1 MTGWTLIPGESLAVS
16 PWRNGRGTSRNI
28 VTRTDPGGALL
39 WQVGIADL
47 AQDGPF
53 SHYPHADRIFTPIA
67 GDPPPELAFHGGPF
81 ESCPLL
87 TPKPFSGEWPTLSRI
102 PAPGQAFNAIVDR
115 RYHRAEVTVL
125 RPHAGDMIAP
135 PAADTAVLHVL
146 TGRIGAAGPGDSL
159 LGAAASPA
167 LQATEPG
174 VAILVAI
181 YAADSDGPTT

>member
-1 MTGWTLIPGESLAVS
+1 MTGWTLIPGATLDAT
-16 PWRNGRGTSRNI
+16 PWRNGLGTSRNI
-28 VTRTDPGGALL
+28 VTRLGADGALR

-47 AQDGPF
+47 EQDAPF

-81 ESCPLL
+81 EPCPLL

-125 RPHAGDMIAP
+125 HPQPGEMLAP
-135 PAADTAVLHVL
+135 PQASHVVLHVL
-146 TGRIGAAGPGDSL
+146 AGRMAAAGPGDSL
-159 LGAAASPA
+159 LGSGGSPPVK
-167 LQATEPG
+167 TSEGG

-181 YAADSDGPTT
+181 HPVP